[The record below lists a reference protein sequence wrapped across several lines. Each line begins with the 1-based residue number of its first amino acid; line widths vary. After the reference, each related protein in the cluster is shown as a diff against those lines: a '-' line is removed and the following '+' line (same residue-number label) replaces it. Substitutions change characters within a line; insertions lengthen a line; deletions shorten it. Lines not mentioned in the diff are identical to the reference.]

1 MSIKTLVELDLVGYS
16 DVCRALEENLGAHV
30 VAQFN
35 SQIQEFVNTG
45 LKAVHAARAQV
56 VLATTG
62 DGAILAFD
70 RAVDSH
76 HFAVAV
82 HHATQAHNATRST
95 ASSQRWFR
103 IGAASGELFQ
113 QDGIDGKE
121 IAGTVIANAVRL
133 ETAAKPGQIVMDA
146 ATFALLPADIQ
157 GLYGEEEIVA
167 GKRGERFPA
176 RRCSVIVHK
185 NLEDSPPS
193 PQGILDLFD
202 RLNPRDQLERVMLLI
217 GMPHQFRPANVLQLF
232 RRQEGILDWAVDA
245 GDATMKKLEK
255 TLNDLVQKQQPM
267 NI

>member
-35 SQIQEFVNTG
+35 SQIQEFVNAG
-45 LKAVHAARAQV
+45 LEAVHASRGQV

-82 HHATQAHNATRST
+82 HHATQTHNATRST

-103 IGAASGELFQ
+103 VGAASGELFQ
-113 QDGIDGKE
+113 QDGTQGKE

-133 ETAAKPGQIVMDA
+133 EAAAKPGQIVMDA
-146 ATFALLPADIQ
+146 TTFALLPADIQ
-157 GLYGEEEIVA
+157 ELYGEEEIVA
-167 GKRGERFPA
+167 GKRGERFVA
-176 RRCSVIVHK
+176 RRCSIIAYK
-185 NLEDSPPS
+185 NLEESPPT

-217 GMPHQFRPANVLQLF
+217 GMPHQLRPANVLELF
-232 RRQEGILDWAVDA
+232 RRQEKILDWAVGA
-245 GDATMKKLEK
+245 GEATLKRLEK
-255 TLNDLVQKQQPM
+255 TLRDLIQKQQPM
-267 NI
+267 NV